1 MKKITFLIIAY
12 NSLETTLFCLDSL
25 LKHEKESMVSF
36 LDNGSEEPVYENVK
50 KRYSSADWL
59 IYRSDKNLGVVGGR
73 NYLLKKTVGKYLVFM
88 DNDVELT
95 GVVSQR
101 IKSNLSDLA
110 VGIYGQRGIMLS
122 LDLRPFVVAE
132 KEVDAVGGFF
142 LCFRQDLLDKIG
154 LLDENFK
161 IYGQEDFDFC
171 LRAKM
176 AGYKIISDKSLPL
189 IHHEHKSSL
198 TVAEL
203 EDYKQKNFQYF
214 FDKWKNSLGIL
225 EIERKKI
232 NRLSCLNCSEIWE
245 RKPSED

>member
-1 MKKITFLIIAY
+1 MIIAF
-12 NSLETTLFCLDSL
+12 NLLETTLRCLDSL
-25 LKHEKESMVSF
+25 LKYEKENEVFF

-50 KRYSSADWL
+50 KRYSSFGWL
-59 IYRSDKNLGVVGGR
+59 IYRSEKNLGVVGGR
-73 NYLLKKTVGKYLVFM
+73 NYLLKKASGKYLVFM

-95 GVVSQR
+95 EVVSQR
-101 IKSNLSDLA
+101 IKNNLSDLA

-171 LRAKM
+171 LRAKK
-176 AGYKIISDKSLPL
+176 AGFKIISDPSLPL
-189 IHHEHKSSL
+189 IHHEHKSSSTL
-198 TVAEL
+198 TSL
-203 EDYKQKNFQYF
+203 EKYQRKNFQYF
-214 FDKWKNSLGIL
+214 YKKWKGSLDIL
-225 EIERKKI
+225 EVEKRKI
-232 NRLSCLNCSEIWE
+232 NYLSCLNCSETWRRGGE
-245 RKPSED
+245 K

>member
-1 MKKITFLIIAY
+1 MSSIEKISFLIIAY
-12 NSLETTLFCLDSL
+12 NSLEITIHCFESL
-25 LKHEKESMVSF
+25 LCFENEEEILF
-36 LDNGSEEPVYENVK
+36 LDNGSKEPLAPVLRK
-50 KRYSSADWL
+50 KFSSRGVQTF
-59 IYRSDKNLGVVGGR
+59 RSEINLGVAGGR
-73 NYLLKKTVGKYLVFM
+73 NYLLSQASGEYLVFM
-88 DNDVELT
+88 DNDVGLT
-95 GVVSQR
+95 DRVSQK
-101 IKSNLSDLA
+101 IKENLENPSIG
-110 VGIYGQRGIMLS
+110 VYGQRGIMFS
-122 LDLRPFVVAE
+122 DDLRPFVVAA
-132 KEVDAVGGFF
+132 KEVDAIAGFF
-142 LCFRQDLLDKIG
+142 QCFRKDLSKEIG

-176 AGYKIISDKSLPL
+176 ARYKIISDNSLPL

-198 TVAEL
+198 IVAEL

-245 RKPSED
+245 RK